1 MIKNVLTTKGTVKT
15 LEGMDFQPIKVLDTL
30 GYNYTEED
38 ACEGIEWAEHR
49 YTGVNPD
56 NKEDIAV
63 VTVGERDAEQYI
75 YLENEDGEDWRFSIC
90 IEDNIITGVYKIN
103 TPTEAL
109 EELQTM
115 ATGCKYEDYVD
126 YEELDDNDEVIDWD
140 DVCAS
145 YDLELH
151 GTSEVISGDS
161 RCCYF
166 GGGEDDNVVVLYINT
181 ADAPEVK
188 LCVSEDGEIYE
199 IY

>member
-1 MIKNVLTTKGTVKT
+1 
-15 LEGMDFQPIKVLDTL
+15 
-30 GYNYTEED
+30 
-38 ACEGIEWAEHR
+38 
-49 YTGVNPD
+49 
-56 NKEDIAV
+56 
-63 VTVGERDAEQYI
+63 
-75 YLENEDGEDWRFSIC
+75 
-90 IEDNIITGVYKIN
+90 
-103 TPTEAL
+103 
-109 EELQTM
+109 M